1 MKTYAISFGWV
12 VAVAAA
18 FSLAGCNNQ
27 PAGETGDVGDTP
39 PDTVAAD
46 GGHDDHE
53 GHGHDHSAAGPHGG
67 DLVELGEE
75 EYHAEVVH
83 EGGGVTVYMLDGSA
97 KNASPVDA
105 AEVMINLVHDGKPE
119 QFVLQASPDSGDPQG
134 KASRFVSDDAELAQD
149 LDAGVE
155 ARLMVNVG
163 GTPYNGQI
171 SHDHGHDH
179 GDDGHAG
186 HGHGHAGDD
195 ALVWRQEGIQEGD
208 YTITLGHHGT
218 ELHAGEPVEP
228 AVMITSGGKDV
239 ADARVFSSILIGDKT
254 VADEKPT
261 VFEPKT
267 AEEPAHYAQG
277 TLLVPPGAEQV
288 TLRYRIVL
296 PDGEQK
302 SFDVSVDAK

>member
-1 MKTYAISFGWV
+1 MLTRFHSFGWS
-12 VAVAAA
+12 AAAAAA

-27 PAGETGDVGDTP
+27 PAEETGAVGDTP

-46 GGHDDHE
+46 EGHDDHE
-53 GHGHDHSAAGPHGG
+53 GHGHDHPAAGPHGG

-83 EGGGVTVYMLDGSA
+83 EGGSVTVYMLDGSA

-105 AEVMINLVHDGKPE
+105 ADITINLVHDGKPE
-119 QFVLQASPDSGDPQG
+119 QFKLAAVPQEGDGAG
-134 KASRFVSDDAELAQD
+134 KASRFVSDDAELAKD

-155 ARLMVNVG
+155 ARLMMNVG

-171 SHDHGHDH
+171 SHGHDH

-186 HGHGHAGDD
+186 HGHSHAGDD
-195 ALVWRQEGIQEGD
+195 ALVWRQEGIEEGD

-228 AVMITSGGKDV
+228 AVMITTDGKDV
-239 ADARVFSSILIGDKT
+239 ADAKVFNSLLVGEKT
-254 VADEKPT
+254 VAKETPT
-261 VFEPKT
+261 VYEPKT

-277 TLLVPPGAEQV
+277 ELVVPKGADQV
-288 TLRYRIVL
+288 TVRYRIVL
-296 PDGEQK
+296 PGGEEK
-302 SFDVSVDAK
+302 SYDVPIDVK